1 MQLGSLWGLLHG
13 RAGRLAAERRRPP
26 GARAVMILA
35 LIVFSSIMFY
45 IERTF
50 EKRRAPADVLLLHN
64 PRRRGRPS
72 ATL

>member
-1 MQLGSLWGLLHG
+1 MGARGAWPLN
-13 RAGRLAAERRRPP
+13 AGGIPP
-26 GARAVMILA
+26 GGRAVMILA

>member
-1 MQLGSLWGLLHG
+1 
-13 RAGRLAAERRRPP
+13 
-26 GARAVMILA
+26 MILA